1 MGVDLSLFPS
11 QSRLQVDELFI
22 ETQPAHLQKGLR
34 AAKMGAEERDSLR
47 AALIR
52 AKLKQMPEPEIGKI
66 PTNGF
71 GNDSPATGEH
81 P

>member
-1 MGVDLSLFPS
+1 
-11 QSRLQVDELFI
+11 
-22 ETQPAHLQKGLR
+22 
-34 AAKMGAEERDSLR
+34 MGAEERDSLR

>member
-1 MGVDLSLFPS
+1 
-11 QSRLQVDELFI
+11 
-22 ETQPAHLQKGLR
+22 
-34 AAKMGAEERDSLR
+34 LR

-66 PTNGF
+66 PTNGP
-71 GNDSPATGEH
+71 GNAGPTTGEH